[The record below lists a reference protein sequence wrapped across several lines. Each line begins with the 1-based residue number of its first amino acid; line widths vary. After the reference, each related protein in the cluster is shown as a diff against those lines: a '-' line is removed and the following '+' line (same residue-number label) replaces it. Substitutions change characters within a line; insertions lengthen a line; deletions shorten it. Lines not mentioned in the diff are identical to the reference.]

1 MRLDD
6 RINLLLLL
14 FADKNAFDVLQDQMN
29 SVLAVSPESEAF
41 VINGTDFM
49 VRKFV
54 LWFSAPLNLLF
65 NECY

>member
-41 VINGTDFM
+41 VINGSDFM
-49 VRKFV
+49 VTEFAFRI
-54 LWFSAPLNLLF
+54 
-65 NECY
+65 